1 MAKPRSKA
9 TESIPRGK
17 GKKAS
22 KPKPTA
28 PPKPWTAASI
38 QFLTQPELRRLL
50 EVARARSKRDYAMF
64 LIAYRHGLRASE
76 IGMLQRSDFDEKQY
90 RLRITRKKHSLAG
103 VHPLQPD
110 EVKAL
115 KAYLRTRNA
124 DTPALFLSNRNQPI
138 HRSMLDVLMKKTY
151 GEPAGIPEHKRHF
164 HVLKHSIATHLLD
177 AGADLRFV
185 QDWIGHASIK
195 TTVIYAQLTN
205 RRRDEEARKV
215 FTSPYVV

>member
-1 MAKPRSKA
+1 MP
-9 TESIPRGK
+9 IP
-17 GKKAS
+17 S
-22 KPKPTA
+22 PKPTKSPPTGKGQGFEPKPLT
-28 PPKPWTAASI
+28 PPKPWSAASI
-38 QFLTQPELRRLL
+38 QFLTQPELRKLL
-50 EVARARSKRDYAMF
+50 EVARARSKRDYAIF

-76 IGMLQRSDFDEKQY
+76 VGLLQRSDFDEKQY
-90 RLRITRKKHSLAG
+90 RLRVTRKKNSLAG

-110 EVKAL
+110 EVKAI
-115 KAYLRTRNA
+115 KAYLRTRGSDA
-124 DTPALFLSNRNQPI
+124 PHLFVTNRNQPI
-138 HRSMLDVLMKKTY
+138 HRSTLDVLMKKTY
-151 GEPAGIPEHKRHF
+151 GELAGIPENKRHF

-195 TTVIYAQLTN
+195 NTVIYAQLTS